1 MIDQS
6 NQMEPSAP
14 VTMSFHVSLVGRTN
28 LSGEIY
34 RQIRRAILDGRLQSG
49 DRLSPTREL
58 ATALAVSRMTVTVAY
73 ERLAGEGFITSKV
86 GAGTFVSEGLAHARK
101 AHRAEGLVQP
111 RAVWEAISLP
121 AAFKDPARFDFRT
134 GLPDTSLFPHRT
146 WRRLVAR
153 ALRSADMAVGRYE
166 HPAGR
171 RDLRSA
177 IARHIGISRAV
188 EASADNIIITNG
200 TQQALDLVARALLAP
215 GDRIAVEDPGYRPP
229 RYLFQSLGLR
239 VVGVPID
246 REGLIVDALPRGVR
260 AVYVTPS
267 HQYPLAVAMT
277 LQRRQ
282 SLLAWGERNGA
293 TIIEDDYDSEFRFGG
308 RPLEPLQTLD
318 ASGRVIYIGS
328 FSKTMLPNLRL
339 GFLVAPLSLQS
350 ALHKAKYVS
359 DWHTTTLLQT
369 ALARFIEDGAFARHI
384 RRVSAVYKERHHI
397 VKDVL
402 ADEFADHLD
411 VIPSETG
418 LHVAAIARR
427 TSVNEIASVARRAL
441 EAEVAVQILSTFAV
455 GRSARAGIVLGYG
468 AVATDEIK
476 EGLRRLR
483 SCFKA

>member
-1 MIDQS
+1 
-6 NQMEPSAP
+6 
-14 VTMSFHVSLVGRTN
+14 MSFHVSLVGRKG

-34 RQIRRAILDGRLQSG
+34 RQIRRAILDDRLRPG

-58 ATALAVSRMTVTVAY
+58 ARALAVSRMTVTVAY
-73 ERLAGEGFITSKV
+73 ERLAGEGFIGSQV
-86 GAGTFVSEGLAHARK
+86 GSGTFVSEGVARGRK
-101 AHRAEGLVQP
+101 ARSHRADGLVQP
-111 RAVWEAISLP
+111 RAVWETISLP
-121 AAFKDPARFDFRT
+121 TAFRDSARFDFRT
-134 GLPDTSLFPHRT
+134 GLPETTLFPHRT

-153 ALRSADMAVGRYE
+153 ALRSADMAAGRYE
-166 HPAGR
+166 HPAGH
-171 RDLRSA
+171 RDLRAA

-188 EASADNIIITNG
+188 EASADNIVITNG

-215 GDRIAVEDPGYRPP
+215 GDRIAVEDPGYQPP

-239 VVGVPID
+239 VVGVPVD

-282 SLLAWGERNGA
+282 TLLAWAERNNA

-318 ASGRVIYIGS
+318 PAGRVIYIGS

-339 GFLVAPLSLQS
+339 GFLVAPPSLQS

-369 ALARFIEDGAFARHI
+369 ALARFIEDGGFARHI
-384 RRVSAVYKERHHI
+384 RRVSAVYRDRHRI
-397 VKDVL
+397 LSDFL

-411 VIPSETG
+411 VIPSATG
-418 LHVAAIARR
+418 LHIAAIARKASVNEIAAIARR
-427 TSVNEIASVARRAL
+427 AL
-441 EAEVAVQILSTFAV
+441 DAGVAVQILSTFAV
-455 GRSARAGIVLGYG
+455 ARSARAGLVLGYG
-468 AVATDEIK
+468 AIATDEIT
-476 EGLRRLR
+476 EGLRRLK